1 MRGVRAPAVDIV
13 GPGTRFRGWIPR
25 APLDRAVALVW
36 AAEGKGE
43 HSGEKVLPNGV
54 VELIVNLGAPQRVVD
69 PEDPSRFT
77 RYRASWVAGAQRS
90 FIVIASE
97 IDCDLI
103 GIRFRPG
110 GAYAL
115 LGAPMSALTDVV
127 VEGEALGRGL
137 RGWLAELE
145 GRLHAAS
152 PGCSKV
158 HVVEDMLLR
167 AVSPERLDGR
177 VAAAVQAAGLAGESV
192 PVAAIAAELGVSH
205 KHLIALFKRH
215 VGLTPKT
222 LARVLRLQALLRGI
236 AGAGAVDWAAAAVR
250 FGYFD
255 QAHLIAE
262 FRALTGTT
270 PRGYLAERLPDA
282 NHVRV

>member
-1 MRGVRAPAVDIV
+1 
-13 GPGTRFRGWIPR
+13 
-25 APLDRAVALVW
+25 VW
-36 AAEGKGE
+36 EAQGIGD
-43 HSGEKVLPNGV
+43 HTHEKVLPNGV

-69 PEDPSRFT
+69 PDDPSRFT
-77 RYRASWVAGAQRS
+77 RYASSWVAGAQRS

-97 IDCDLI
+97 VDCDLV

-115 LGAPMSALTDVV
+115 LGAPMSALTDAV
-127 VEGEALGRGL
+127 VEGEALGRPL
-137 RGWLAELE
+137 RGRLAELQA
-145 GRLHAAS
+145 RLAAAS
-152 PGCSKV
+152 PGCSRV

-167 AVSPERLDGR
+167 AVAPERLDPR
-177 VAAAVQAAGLAGESV
+177 VAAAVRVAGLADEGV

-215 VGLTPKT
+215 VGLTPKM

-236 AGAGAVDWAAAAVR
+236 AGARAVDWAAAAAR

-262 FRALTGTT
+262 FRALAGTT
-270 PRGYLAERLPDA
+270 PTGYLAERLADT